1 MLKSLYIKNY
11 ALIDEISLS
20 FNKDFTVISG
30 DTGSGKSIL
39 LNSIALLFGK
49 RLDKNYVNNKKC
61 IIEAVFEINQSLKAF
76 FSKHNLDFAS
86 ETIIRR
92 EITINGTSRIFIN
105 DTPVTLIKIK
115 ELSKYLIEIHSQN
128 ESLLIK
134 QEHEQINI
142 LDRLANNHVLLQV
155 ANLHQSKL

>member
-1 MLKSLYIKNY
+1 MLTKLSVDNY
-11 ALIDEISLS
+11 ALIDRLEVNLDSG
-20 FNKDFTVISG
+20 FNVITG
-30 DTGSGKSIL
+30 ETGSGKSL
-39 LNSIALLFGK
+39 LLGALGLLLGQNAD
-49 RLDKNYVNNKKC
+49 LDKNYVNNKKC

-76 FSKHNLDFAS
+76 FSKYNLDFAS

-142 LDRLANNHVLLQV
+142 LDRLAN
-155 ANLHQSKL
+155 KCF